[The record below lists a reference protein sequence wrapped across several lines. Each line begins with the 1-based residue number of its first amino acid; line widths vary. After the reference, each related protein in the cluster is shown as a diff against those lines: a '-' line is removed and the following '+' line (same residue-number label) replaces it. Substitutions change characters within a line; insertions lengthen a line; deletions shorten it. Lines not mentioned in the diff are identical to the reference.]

1 MLNGSVR
8 LVSENGSLVPIWK
21 CNDALRL
28 RGHDEGTVSN
38 TATKGEKLRAEGIT
52 MPTSGLRGIHD
63 IPLGSHLCTFYR
75 QPKEFLRMS
84 ASFLKAGLINHE
96 ICIWILPSPV
106 TLQSAVHELSQHGVD
121 SAALQATKQLQILS
135 AHDYYFSTS
144 IFDVDAALNR
154 LVSLFV
160 MARQLGYRS
169 VRGVSGPG
177 PFLSEGR
184 RRAFMRYE
192 QQVTEVIARHAG
204 IGLCCYLSPQCLSAT
219 EMFDIMSTHS
229 KALLRTHDGWATV

>member
-1 MLNGSVR
+1 MR
-8 LVSENGSLVPIWK
+8 F
-21 CNDALRL
+21 A
-28 RGHDEGTVSN
+28 
-38 TATKGEKLRAEGIT
+38 
-52 MPTSGLRGIHD
+52 SG
-63 IPLGSHLCTFYR
+63 F
-75 QPKEFLRMS
+75 
-84 ASFLKAGLINHE
+84 
-96 ICIWILPSPV
+96 LPSAV
-106 TLQSAVHELSQHGVD
+106 TLQSAIHELSRHGVD
-121 SAALQATKQLQILS
+121 GAELQATKQLQILS

-154 LVSLFV
+154 LVSLFA